1 MAQQE
6 VVTQQGDLVLSG
18 GDQVVIG
25 DADPVVVL
33 RPVWGGQSPGSIWQ
47 EWDLPVTR
55 EVAAVR

>member
-1 MAQQE
+1 MAVEE

-25 DADPVVVL
+25 EPDPIVIF

-47 EWDLPVTR
+47 EWEMPVTS
-55 EVAAVR
+55 EVAAVG

>member
-6 VVTQQGDLVLSG
+6 VVTLQGDLVLSD

-33 RPVWGGQSPGSIWQ
+33 RPVWGGQSPGSTWH
-47 EWDLPVTR
+47 ER
-55 EVAAVR
+55 EAEEAAELVAVG